1 MKQLNVG
8 IIGAS
13 VFGRDLGLYLLEDPG
28 VKSICYFDDFA
39 EKSPIEG
46 CDFHGDTSKI
56 DDHYEKGVDK
66 IILGIG
72 YNFLEEKNKL
82 FDRLKKNYEF
92 FTFIHSSCTLAPGAT
107 VGKGAILFPG
117 CILDTNA
124 SVGENSILHIGV
136 RLAHDSI
143 IDSNSFCAPS
153 VSISGNSKIGAR
165 CFVGINSTVMN
176 SIDICDD
183 VRIGAGSLVT
193 QNVTDC
199 GLYVGGHNGKLRKL
213 K

>member
-1 MKQLNVG
+1 MKQFRVG

-13 VFGRDLGLYLLEDPG
+13 VFGRDLGLYLLEDPN
-28 VKSICYFDDFA
+28 VKSICYFDDVA
-39 EKSPIEG
+39 EKSPLEQ
-46 CDFHGDTSKI
+46 CDFFGGTDKIGDYYKKS
-56 DDHYEKGVDK
+56 VDK

-82 FDRLKKNYEF
+82 FDRLKTKFEF
-92 FTFIHSSCTLAPGAT
+92 YTFVHSSCVLAPGAS
-107 VGKGAILFPG
+107 VGDGAILFPG

-143 IDSNSFCAPS
+143 IEPNSFCAPS
-153 VSISGNSKIGAR
+153 VSISGNSKIGSR
-165 CFVGINSTVMN
+165 CFVGINTTVMN

-183 VRIGAGSLVT
+183 VRIGAGSLIT
-193 QNVTDC
+193 QNIEES
-199 GLYVGGHNGKLRKL
+199 GLYVGGHSGKVRKL